1 MRRGAVLTTLAALFV
16 LLALSDISKPLSE
29 GRAGLVFLG
38 IETTGLANAI
48 IVPAFGIFLLIYA
61 SGIWWRMRWAV
72 PPINLTLFT
81 IKTPEKWHS
90 PFFASV

>member
-38 IETTGLANAI
+38 TETTGLANAI
-48 IVPAFGIFLLIYA
+48 IVLAFGIFLLIYA
-61 SGIWWRMRWAV
+61 SGIGGEGAGRCGWSLDLCIALGV
-72 PPINLTLFT
+72 SLGSAIL
-81 IKTPEKWHS
+81 
-90 PFFASV
+90 